1 MGQDVSS
8 SKQLPPVELVN
19 EWNLTSDNSIWS
31 SLMQWDEEFPI
42 VSIRCF
48 YIDVGMRKRGLPCV
62 SITTRSI
69 ATGKNETVYMPTCYL
84 RSYIAEVYFGE
95 RLDSSLLFKD
105 EAVSSDHFRDV
116 SYDLLKKTYRKL
128 NRPCLQDC
136 AESMPEVFMKM
147 VNEMRLE
154 VGNVKQKGSR
164 QREQK
169 WVHLGQPTPLE
180 YINMYAVMYN
190 RPAGW
195 EIAPGPELR
204 QQMQRLNYDN
214 LRPSNYFFGATTTF
228 QFNKAQKWTDDSKEY
243 KQWLTNNCPDCG
255 HCSTSHIIDFMR
267 VQGRTCPAFSE
278 PLRVRF
284 LKAGANDELVE
295 VEGTLVREIGSSGVA
310 SERSNTI
317 VGEVS
322 LRGNIEVMYDGA
334 VAQVARHRV
343 VSIRQPRVVQ
353 EYVGCLFSSFSDTWK
368 NHAAVREGW
377 LDLSSTQKQ
386 TRADPCWT
394 FGDYQ
399 QNVVDRFSQ
408 QKSLLVNH
416 YMGTGKTLSAIA
428 ALVYMRK
435 YSTPSIRTAIIV
447 MPNSIKSDWKK
458 ELTLYG
464 VWSERDG
471 HVEGNLYI
479 RDVPGGLRFYLW
491 TYEQAIENMHTVSDI
506 MSSCVVVFDEAH
518 RLNEYETSALD
529 VLDMTRAA
537 LETRTT
543 NAGRLFKFT
552 RMVAIAEQAQYMIML
567 TGTPVSESILDV
579 VPMFNMLSQVER
591 HKDVFPR
598 ARVAFM
604 NDYMYLDEKKAAVTK
619 YVRTHYKN
627 FGQVWNAWFSR
638 GKPAVLMAAGLTA
651 LVTATGFTLP
661 AVTVTLPVVG
671 AITPTTLLVISNVLG
686 YINGQEKMLAMTQPR
701 DDQVLFRV
709 NAIQFKPVLERFV
722 DYYDNEDFESSAR
735 EYPYK
740 VFRFERVPMSA
751 YQLVLYAAVRLNI
764 ATVTQQR
771 LSDLLD
777 YRTLSADD
785 ADDRLAN
792 DDDDEKQN
800 QYTLDAYF
808 SRELDGEQKKSILQ
822 TIAKRYYAK
831 YRFFMG
837 VSEPKENGSCQ
848 VFAIT
853 EYMNSAIQY
862 QVENYSRTT
871 LNDVT
876 DAEGAP
882 GYWEQPDGKMIRCT
896 AFKRADVNDKKR
908 VIVLK
913 GGRTFQVSKF
923 SKKWL
928 PDDYVEVSF
937 RPGAKRMVVG
947 PFWTTEG
954 ALCYSYKAYPTANEA
969 KLAHRTFMPVYNVSD
984 TEYLRRHGLSE
995 GELFTGMPTF
1005 SRNDIGK
1012 DIVPMVCFTAE
1023 LLRLYMTASIEL
1035 APTPRP
1041 RSVVRTFVRGG
1052 KTPST
1057 VPMTPSV
1064 GSGLRAPSRAR
1075 KPTSIYERYAGV
1087 ALHKTDKSILCLS
1100 PGDAANVFA
1109 DYPLY
1114 ERDTVRWLGTSPGV
1128 DELEMKS
1135 RMNASVALNL
1145 TSHLSDEKLLR
1156 IANLSGRGPSPKWE
1170 LMWNKYLNQPNGERK
1185 ADIVYYDDGDDTPK
1199 LATVDCK
1206 TQYDT
1211 AEGAASETPRW
1222 SLPRTIVYSQFS
1234 EGRGGILDFCH
1245 FLMTKGAV
1253 QCLMYKTSRGLMQK
1267 RWRRMGAS
1275 GFEFCDPPNTAETFT
1290 FCLIDKEL
1298 PDEAFEFKVGDS
1310 VRWRNKVYRIL
1321 RTTGDG
1327 SIILRRT
1334 QNGHSQQ
1341 IAQQSQQIVQDVS
1354 EIRPIVFG
1362 NRGDENAQLLR
1373 LYNGT
1378 DELNCAL
1385 IHFSIT
1391 EGKSFKRAN
1400 QIHIMEPMMN
1410 PAQLDQVIARA
1421 VRKGSHRAVRDPRN
1435 RFVEVV
1441 QWGAVVK
1448 HDAMGQVG
1456 EDTMAQIFKDAGN
1469 ELLEGKVLSA
1479 GLNIS
1484 RKTWMPGAAL
1494 FALDAFDFINGAAAR
1509 VPNFVYDW
1517 SGIRVPGQGP
1527 DTEPEKRGMRERLKN
1542 YANALEEISNSGR
1555 QKFQSDP
1562 QLREAL
1568 IQMQLLWEQAVPDV
1582 RFLSAAFVTD
1592 KNENMIS
1599 QTPDDLVFKECQR
1612 RREYMTQFKQIAEQ
1626 TYTRDMLRKQGI
1638 QETPRQV
1645 SQRREDQS
1653 RIDDK
1658 IIFNK

>member
-19 EWNLTSDNSIWS
+19 EWNLTSDNSIWP
-31 SLMQWDEEFPI
+31 SLMQWDDEFPI

-105 EAVSSDHFRDV
+105 APAVSDHFRDV

-128 NRPCLQDC
+128 NRPCVQDC

-195 EIAPGPELR
+195 EIAPGPDLR
-204 QQMQRLNYDN
+204 QQMQSLNYDN

-243 KQWLTNNCPDCG
+243 KTWLTNKCPDCG

-267 VQGRTCPAFSE
+267 VEGRTCPDFAA

-284 LKAGANDELVE
+284 LTSVEDGELVE
-295 VEGTLVREIGSSGVA
+295 VEGTFVREVESVGVA
-310 SERSNTI
+310 SERANTI
-317 VGEVS
+317 AGEVS
-322 LRGNIEVMYDGA
+322 LQGIIEVMYDGT
-334 VAQVARHRV
+334 VTQVARRRV
-343 VSIRQPRVVQ
+343 VSIRQPRIAQ

-368 NHAAVREGW
+368 NHDAVREGW
-377 LDLSSTQKQ
+377 LDMSSTQKQ

-543 NAGRLFKFT
+543 NAGRLFKYT
-552 RMVAIAEQAQYMIML
+552 RMVALAEQAQYMIML

-579 VPMFNMLSQVER
+579 VPMFNMLSQVQR

-627 FGQVWNAWFSR
+627 FGQFWNAWFSR
-638 GKPAVLMAAGLTA
+638 GKPAVVMAAGLA
-651 LVTATGFTLP
+651 AIGVAAGITLP
-661 AVTVTLPVVG
+661 VVTLPVVG
-671 AITPTTLLVISNVLG
+671 TITPTALLVVSNVLG

-709 NAIQFKPVLERFV
+709 NAVQLKPVLQRFI

-740 VFRFERVPMSA
+740 VFRFERVSMSA

-777 YRTLSADD
+777 YRTLSDD
-785 ADDRLAN
+785 GVDDRLAN
-792 DDDDEKQN
+792 DDGDGES
-800 QYTLDAYF
+800 QYILGAYF
-808 SRELDGEQKKSILQ
+808 SRELDAGQKKSILQ
-822 TIAKRYYAK
+822 AIAKRYYAK

-837 VSEPKENGSCQ
+837 VSEPAEDGSCR
-848 VFAIT
+848 VFAST
-853 EYMNSAIQY
+853 EYLNDAIQY
-862 QVENYSRTT
+862 QVENYSRTA
-871 LNDVT
+871 LDDVT

-882 GYWEQPDGKMIRCT
+882 GFWEQPDGKMIRCT

-937 RPGAKRMVVG
+937 RPKAKRMVVG
-947 PFWTTEG
+947 PFWSAEG
-954 ALCYSYKAYPTANEA
+954 ALYYSYKTYPTANEA

-984 TEYLRRHGLSE
+984 TDYLGKHGLSE
-995 GELFTGMPTF
+995 MQLFAGMPAF

-1023 LLRLYMTASIEL
+1023 LLRLYMTASVEL
-1035 APTPRP
+1035 APPPGLRP
-1041 RSVVRTFVRGG
+1041 VVRTFVRGAE
-1052 KTPST
+1052 TPAT
-1057 VPMTPSV
+1057 EPMTPTER
-1064 GSGLRAPSRAR
+1064 SGLRAPSRAR
-1075 KPTSIYERYAGV
+1075 KPRSIYDRYAHV
-1087 ALHKTDKSILCLS
+1087 AIRKTDKSVLCLS

-1114 ERDTVRWLGTSPGV
+1114 ERDTVTWLGTSPGV
-1128 DELEMKS
+1128 DELKVKS
-1135 RMNASVALNL
+1135 RMNASVAMNL

-1156 IANLSGRGPSPKWE
+1156 IANLSGQRPSPKWE
-1170 LMWNKYLNQPNGERK
+1170 LMWNKYLNRPNTDRK
-1185 ADIVYYDDGDDTPK
+1185 ADIVYYEDGDDTPR

-1206 TQYDT
+1206 THYDT
-1211 AEGAASETPRW
+1211 AEGKTSEAPRPK
-1222 SLPRTIVYSQFS
+1222 LPRTIVYSQFS
-1234 EGRGGILDFCH
+1234 EGRGGILDFCN
-1245 FLMTKGAV
+1245 FLMAKDAV
-1253 QCLMYKTSRGLMQK
+1253 QCLMYKTSEGLMQK

-1275 GFEFCDPPNTAETFT
+1275 GFEFCDPPNTAQTFT

-1310 VRWRNKVYRIL
+1310 VRWRHKVYTVCT
-1321 RTTGDG
+1321 RTNGVST
-1327 SIILRRT
+1327 LRRARNT
-1334 QNGHSQQ
+1334 MVPN
-1341 IAQQSQQIVQDVS
+1341 VPDS

-1362 NRGDENAQLLR
+1362 NRGDENAELLR
-1373 LYNGT
+1373 LYNKT

-1421 VRKGSHRAVRDPRN
+1421 VRKGSHGAVRDPRK

-1448 HDAMGQVG
+1448 HDSMGQVG
-1456 EDTMAQIFKDAGN
+1456 EDSMGQIFKDGFS
-1469 ELLEGKVLSA
+1469 EVLEGKVASA
-1479 GLNIS
+1479 PMNVL
-1484 RKTWMPGAAL
+1484 RKTLLPGTAL
-1494 FALDAFDFINGAAAR
+1494 FALDAFDFINGAVSR

-1517 SGIRVPGQGP
+1517 TGARVPGQGP
-1527 DTEPEKRGMRERLKN
+1527 DNEPEKRGMRERLKN
-1542 YANALEEISNSGR
+1542 YANALEEISNTGR
-1555 QKFQSDP
+1555 QNFQSDP
-1562 QLREAL
+1562 QLRDAL
-1568 IQMQLLWEQAVPDV
+1568 MQMQLLWEQAVPDV

-1658 IIFNK
+1658 IIINK